1 MRRLTL
7 RKETL
12 TDLTPSELSA
22 VRGGSLHLTLICAA
36 LVDAVV
42 RTVKDGTHD
51 LTLLECAE

>member
-7 RKETL
+7 HKETL

-22 VRGGSLHLTLICAA
+22 VQGGSLHLTMICAA
-36 LVDAVV
+36 LVGAVV
-42 RTVKDGTHD
+42 QTVKNGTHN